1 MIEAA
6 WFNQDGSLA
15 IREKD
20 NDNVICTGPFP
31 HPKLELNEDLL
42 HYKISGEPDQIF
54 KISNN
59 NNKEYYDLFNEVQQ
73 LRQEIKEL
81 KQGILI

>member
-20 NDNVICTGPFP
+20 VDNIICTEPFP
-31 HPKLELNEDLL
+31 HPKLELDEDLL
-42 HYKISGEPDQIF
+42 HYKIPGEPDQIF

-59 NNKEYYDLFNEVQQ
+59 SKEYYSLFEEVQK
-73 LRQEIKEL
+73 LRQEIEEL